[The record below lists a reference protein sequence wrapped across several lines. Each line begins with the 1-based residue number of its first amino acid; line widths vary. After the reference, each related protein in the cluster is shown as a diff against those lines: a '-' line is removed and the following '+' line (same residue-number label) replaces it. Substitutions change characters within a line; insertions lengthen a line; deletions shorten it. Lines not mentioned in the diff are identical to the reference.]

1 MLPSPNSSTGHHG
14 NPLNKSIGKDNC
26 QRCPTGTTFKA
37 FRSLCPCASVCPLTH
52 QPQTQLSPL
61 LTPLSQTG
69 TFTDKPIPSVNEC
82 QTCHP
87 TCKSCTGAL
96 ASECASCHGSAVLKE
111 GACSCP
117 AGKSGTFPTRHAG
130 TRTLL
135 HFSPHPNVST
145 SFHFLS
151 LSHAGYYG
159 DPQDKSAGNDNCF
172 QCPAGQNTP
181 VLCVSLHSH
190 SMTHYMRTPLAS
202 TPASCTV
209 THVVLDVHTGKF
221 GSLTI
226 TSINEC
232 ITCSAVPECPAEKVT
247 VA

>member
-1 MLPSPNSSTGHHG
+1 MCVLTVHVVCTHRNNPNKFLSLPRTLPSPHASLAQLFYRSPREPFEQVHWQGQLPTMPNRYHIQSLSEPLPLCKRVPLDPPAT
-14 NPLNKSIGKDNC
+14 NP
-26 QRCPTGTTFKA
+26 A
-37 FRSLCPCASVCPLTH
+37 FPPFD
-52 QPQTQLSPL
+52 
-61 LTPLSQTG
+61 PLSQTG

-135 HFSPHPNVST
+135 HFSPHPNLST

-190 SMTHYMRTPLAS
+190 SMTHSQAH
-202 TPASCTV
+202 CTRK
-209 THVVLDVHTGKF
+209 HTRKLYCNTRCAGR
-221 GSLTI
+221 
-226 TSINEC
+226 
-232 ITCSAVPECPAEKVT
+232 AHR
-247 VA
+247 